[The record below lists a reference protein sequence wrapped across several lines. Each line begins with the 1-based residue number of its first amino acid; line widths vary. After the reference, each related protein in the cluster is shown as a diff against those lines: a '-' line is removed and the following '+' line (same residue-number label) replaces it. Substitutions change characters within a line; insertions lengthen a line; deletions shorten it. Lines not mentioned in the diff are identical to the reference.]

1 MAGVEAET
9 RFVSL
14 RWRLIVPFAIVTVI
28 MMMAVYA
35 PVAAVQATP
44 AARQLAGLTMA
55 TGAATVIIIAYLGTL
70 WQIVR
75 LERIRAVAERLTVGD
90 PTARTRMSG
99 KDEIGVI
106 GSALDAYAD
115 HVAKKQDALRVSL
128 RRQRREIEHLTGV
141 LEALPDGVIV
151 QDGDGRVI
159 FMNELAKSLLSNAD
173 AELETLKGMTATVT
187 DMLGAALAPG
197 LYALGDPR
205 HVNVGGKVIHAQAAA
220 LLSVTRQRVGTVIV
234 LRDVTDEVRRERA
247 REVALAHIETHAQSL
262 EFTAGLQQRPHDD
275 VLSRFARELS
285 RHAIGLQKLVVE
297 MRELTMEARVVPAV
311 SSSKPLNLET
321 LIWAV
326 ANEWRQVA
334 QAANLRMDVI
344 VEQKGLYILGDERRL
359 RWAIGNIVDNAIKY
373 TPPGGAFSLEI
384 KTEEDGKARLRIRD
398 NGTGILPEELPRVFE
413 RFFRGTPVT
422 KEGRTIRAPGTGQG
436 LTVTHQIIE
445 SHGGTIKM
453 KSAVGIG
460 TAVYIELP
468 LTAPVG
474 YELPRSADGSMDSET
489 LQIEPGDVMTPQID
503 DTTYETKNS

>member
-1 MAGVEAET
+1 MTRVDAEP
-9 RFVSL
+9 RFISL
-14 RWRLIVPFAIVTVI
+14 RWRLVVPFAVVTVI
-28 MMMAVYA
+28 MMVMVYA
-35 PVAAVQATP
+35 PVAAAQASP
-44 AARQLAGLTMA
+44 AARQIAGLSMA

-70 WQIVR
+70 WQIAR
-75 LERIRAVAERLTVGD
+75 LERIRAVAQRLSAGD
-90 PTARTRMSG
+90 PTARTHMTGS
-99 KDEIGVI
+99 DEIGLI
-106 GSALDAYAD
+106 GSALDVYAD
-115 HVAKKQDALRVSL
+115 HVQQKQDALRVSL

-141 LEALPDGVIV
+141 LDALPDGVIV

-159 FMNELAKSLLSNAD
+159 FMNELAKSLLGKANS
-173 AELETLKGMTATVT
+173 ELDTLTGMTATVT
-187 DMLGAALAPG
+187 DILGAALAPG

-205 HVNVGGKVIHAQAAA
+205 HVHVGGKVIHARAAA

-234 LRDVTDEVRRERA
+234 LRDATDEVRRERA
-247 REVALAHIETHAQSL
+247 REVALAHIEAHAQAVEL
-262 EFTAGLQQRPHDD
+262 AAGMQNRPQDD

-297 MRELTMEARVVPAV
+297 MRELMMEARVVPAAA
-311 SSSKPLNLET
+311 SSKPLNLET

-344 VEQKGLYILGDERRL
+344 VEQKGLHVLGDERRL
-359 RWAIGNIVDNAIKY
+359 RWALGNIVDNAIKY

-384 KTEEDGKARLRIRD
+384 KTEEDGRARLRIRD

-436 LTVTHQIIE
+436 LTVSQQIIE
-445 SHGGTIKM
+445 AHGGTVKM

-460 TAVYIELP
+460 TAVYITLP

-474 YELPRSADGSMDSET
+474 YELPSHAADDSADSET
-489 LQIEPGDVMTPQID
+489 LQIQPGDFISPQAED
-503 DTTYETKNS
+503 